1 VNEHDSPPPAP
12 CGDRALRRPA
22 WKTDLP
28 QTAIRS
34 CLESVMGVIA
44 WIILGL
50 VAGMVAKMLVPGR
63 DPQGL
68 IITTLIGIAGALL
81 GGFLATKLF
90 HVNGTQGFFDLST
103 WISAI
108 AGAAVLLLAYH
119 LVTGQS
125 SSRRFGGRRSGR
137 WAGRR

>member
-1 VNEHDSPPPAP
+1 
-12 CGDRALRRPA
+12 
-22 WKTDLP
+22 
-28 QTAIRS
+28 
-34 CLESVMGVIA
+34 MGVIA

-68 IITTLIGIAGALL
+68 VITTLIGIAGALL

-119 LVTGQS
+119 LVIGQNS
-125 SSRRFGGRRSGR
+125 GRRFGGRRSGR